1 MNPTS
6 SPLVSVI
13 TPVYNNAEHIE
24 ECIESVLRQTYQ
36 NWDYTIIN
44 NCSTDGSAEIA
55 RRYAAMDPRIR
66 VVDNQRHL
74 RAIENHNRSLREI
87 SPASKYCK
95 MVFADDWIYPEC
107 IEKMVGVAEQ
117 YPSVGIVGA
126 YGMQG
131 RDVMW
136 TGLPYPSPCISGR
149 ELCRLL
155 LLKELYVFGTATSL
169 LYRSDLV
176 RAHDP
181 FYNEDNLHADMETCV
196 VLMKEA
202 DFGFVHQILT
212 FKRLRSDSLGSMSDD
227 INTVLAGQLQNL
239 VAHGRDF
246 LTPDE
251 FEDCFKRFMSSY
263 YNFLAVRALQG
274 RRDDKFWKYHRK
286 KLVDAGLGF
295 SRARVA
301 LAMIA
306 RVFRGA
312 GSLVPALAARKQSGA
327 RL

>member
-1 MNPTS
+1 MS
-6 SPLVSVI
+6 LASGPLVSVI
-13 TPVYNNAEHIE
+13 TPVYNNAEHIQ

-36 NWDYTIIN
+36 NWEYTIVN

-55 RRYAAMDPRIR
+55 RCYAAKDSRIR
-66 VVDNQRHL
+66 VVDNERHL

-87 SPASKYCK
+87 SAASKYCK
-95 MVFADDWIYPEC
+95 MVFADDWIFPEC
-107 IEKMVGVAEQ
+107 IEKMVEVAEQ
-117 YPSVGIVGA
+117 HPSAGIVGA
-126 YGMQG
+126 YGLQG
-131 RDVMW
+131 RDIMW
-136 TGLPYPSPCISGR
+136 KGLPYPSPCTSGR
-149 ELCRLL
+149 EVCRLL
-155 LLKELYVFGTATSL
+155 LLEELYVFGTATSL

-212 FKRLRSDSLGSMSDD
+212 FKRLRADSLGSMSDD

-239 VAHGRDF
+239 VAHGKDF
-246 LTPDE
+246 LSHEE
-251 FEDCFKRFMSSY
+251 FEACFKRFMSSY

-286 KLVDAGLGF
+286 KLVDAGVGF
-295 SRARVA
+295 SRARV
-301 LAMIA
+301 LFAMVA

-312 GSLVPALAARKQSGA
+312 GNFLVPAVVGRNTTGA
-327 RL
+327 